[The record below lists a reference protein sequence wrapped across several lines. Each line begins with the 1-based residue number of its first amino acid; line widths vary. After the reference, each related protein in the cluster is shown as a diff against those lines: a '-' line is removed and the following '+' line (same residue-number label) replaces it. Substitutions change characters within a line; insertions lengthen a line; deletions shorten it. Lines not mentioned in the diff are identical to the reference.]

1 MNDVHAQGGGFA
13 GLRVA
18 AFESRRAPEMVR
30 LIERAGGRP
39 HVSPSMREVPLGE
52 NRDAIDFA
60 NRVITGQID
69 IIIFMTGVG
78 IRHLLAEIERHVDR
92 ERFLA
97 AVSDVTTVAR
107 GPKPV
112 AVLKELGLEPTIRVP
127 EPNTWRE
134 VLATIDGRLPV
145 AQQTVGL
152 QEYGKPNASL
162 VAGLEARGARVQAL
176 RVYRWE
182 LPADT
187 GPLEANIAAIA
198 AGERDVALFTSSH
211 QIVNLFRVADRLGL
225 AEETRRGLR
234 RLVVASIGPTTS
246 ETLHEFELPVDLEP
260 EHGKM
265 GHLVALA
272 AERAAAVLAG
282 KRAPASAQRRP
293 GATPPRI
300 PNIPAPGMP
309 ALSCGPAGSNPSSAR
324 PSG

>member
-1 MNDVHAQGGGFA
+1 MSDALASSSGFK

-18 AFESRRAPEMVR
+18 AFESRRAPEMAR

-39 HVSPSMREVPLGE
+39 HVSPSMREVPIGE
-52 NRDAIDFA
+52 NREAIDFA

-92 ERFLA
+92 DRFLA

-112 AVLKELGLEPTIRVP
+112 AVLKELGLDPSIRVP

-162 VAGLEARGARVQAL
+162 IAGLEARAPACSRCGFTVGTCPRTP
-176 RVYRWE
+176 RRWK
-182 LPADT
+182 PISR
-187 GPLEANIAAIA
+187 PS
-198 AGERDVALFTSSH
+198 R
-211 QIVNLFRVADRLGL
+211 
-225 AEETRRGLR
+225 
-234 RLVVASIGPTTS
+234 
-246 ETLHEFELPVDLEP
+246 
-260 EHGKM
+260 
-265 GHLVALA
+265 
-272 AERAAAVLAG
+272 
-282 KRAPASAQRRP
+282 PASATWPCSLRV
-293 GATPPRI
+293 I
-300 PNIPAPGMP
+300 KW
-309 ALSCGPAGSNPSSAR
+309 
-324 PSG
+324 